1 MDDQSVQRVDDIEE
15 EAEESEE
22 VAQEVAQEA
31 AQVAAQEAAQE
42 AAEYNYLGDFE
53 NEDFSTK
60 EKNHLYKH
68 FNSSTP
74 VLKNTDPI
82 NIKFAKIHYNFK
94 KKSDSEKIFLPT
106 KDIMK
111 LVCVVR
117 FIWPE
122 DPEED
127 GVKYINAD
135 FNTASYMLMG
145 YRLDTDDKDYIG
157 VNFDDTS
164 TTSSSA
170 EGENISNNGRA
181 PVGAAGGTIKG
192 PNAEQKKR
200 MEKFRKFICSLN
212 NGSLDPS
219 DHTKSNITSTP
230 LANNLEKLEHQKYSD
245 IEKKFEKYLSVNFS
259 SMRSKPF
266 FTYNLYKIDNTI
278 RNANLDILNYNT
290 GDKLYFYKFS
300 VHYTCAIVN
309 DILYY
314 QKKVDKITL
323 HEEEEGEKVEEPN
336 YRHINIPD
344 QVRNDLSTPLKRK
357 EAAEIARLEEGRDE
371 PEDGRREER
380 EVVAPAAPEEPD
392 ANQGSGE
399 GAIGASG
406 GYKRKLKRKELNTMS
421 LNELK
426 QLHRNNSIKM
436 NSNKT
441 VNALINN
448 YIKNY
453 K

>member
-1 MDDQSVQRVDDIEE
+1 MDDQSVQSVDDIRGSPENA
-15 EAEESEE
+15 EA
-22 VAQEVAQEA
+22 AQKA
-31 AQVAAQEAAQE
+31 AQVAAQKAAQEAAQK

-60 EKNHLYKH
+60 EKTHLYKH
-68 FNSSTP
+68 FNDSTP

-170 EGENISNNGRA
+170 EGENISNNGGA

-290 GDKLYFYKFS
+290 GDDKLYFYKFS

-323 HEEEEGEKVEEPN
+323 HEEKEGVAPDEAN
-336 YRHINIPD
+336 YRHITIPE

-357 EAAEIARLEEGRDE
+357 EAAERAKLEEG
-371 PEDGRREER
+371 R
-380 EVVAPAAPEEPD
+380 EVVAPAEPD
-392 ANQGSGE
+392 ANQGSGK
-399 GAIGASG
+399 GAGNAIGASG
-406 GYKRKLKRKELNTMS
+406 GYKRKLKRKELNTMT

-426 QLHRNNSIKM
+426 QLHKNNGIKM

>member
-1 MDDQSVQRVDDIEE
+1 MDDQSVQRVDDIRRSPEN
-15 EAEESEE
+15 EE
-22 VAQEVAQEA
+22 VAQV
-31 AQVAAQEAAQE
+31 AAQE

-53 NEDFSTK
+53 NEDFSTE

-122 DPEED
+122 DPDED

-170 EGENISNNGRA
+170 EGENISNNGGA

-357 EAAEIARLEEGRDE
+357 EAAEIARLEEVRDE

-380 EVVAPAAPEEPD
+380 EVVAPAAPAEPD
-392 ANQGSGE
+392 ANQEGGE

-426 QLHRNNSIKM
+426 QLHRNNDIKI
-436 NSNKT
+436 NGNKT
-441 VNALINN
+441 VNALIDN

>member
-1 MDDQSVQRVDDIEE
+1 MDDQSVQRVDDIRRSPEN
-15 EAEESEE
+15 EE
-22 VAQEVAQEA
+22 VAQVA
-31 AQVAAQEAAQE
+31 VQE

-53 NEDFSTK
+53 NEDFSTE

-122 DPEED
+122 DPDED

-170 EGENISNNGRA
+170 EGENISNNGGA

-357 EAAEIARLEEGRDE
+357 EAAEIARLEEVRDE

-380 EVVAPAAPEEPD
+380 EVVAPAAPAEPD
-392 ANQGSGE
+392 ANQEGGE

-426 QLHRNNSIKM
+426 QLHRNNDIKI
-436 NSNKT
+436 NGNKT
-441 VNALINN
+441 VNALIDN